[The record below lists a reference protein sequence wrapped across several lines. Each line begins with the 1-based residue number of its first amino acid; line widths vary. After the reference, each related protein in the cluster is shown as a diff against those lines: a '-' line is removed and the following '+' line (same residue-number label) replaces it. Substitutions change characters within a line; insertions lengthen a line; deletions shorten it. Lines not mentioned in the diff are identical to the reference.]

1 MESVSIL
8 WSDRHT
14 LQFFQTSVQEN
25 LNIPLI
31 SNPFHIKF
39 FTMDQD
45 SSKDQ
50 QQSSRAG
57 RKREGVFVQAQDL
70 DSLREAAKHENNV
83 NS

>member
-1 MESVSIL
+1 
-8 WSDRHT
+8 
-14 LQFFQTSVQEN
+14 
-25 LNIPLI
+25 
-31 SNPFHIKF
+31 
-39 FTMDQD
+39 MDQD